1 MFSGSQSSQRIVLA
15 AFQKNLPA
23 TQGQQQR
30 IFQTSVVLISTI
42 SMLSLSQRL
51 DVEIAG
57 LGISKVYLSD
67 NRQCVA
73 NTYISNAA
81 FQPNLK

>member
-67 NRQCVA
+67 NR
-73 NTYISNAA
+73 
-81 FQPNLK
+81 